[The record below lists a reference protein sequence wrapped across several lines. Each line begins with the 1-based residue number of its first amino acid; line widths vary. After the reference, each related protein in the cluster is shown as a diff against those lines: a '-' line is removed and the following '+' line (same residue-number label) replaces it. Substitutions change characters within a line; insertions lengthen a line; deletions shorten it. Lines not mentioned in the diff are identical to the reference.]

1 MVLDKP
7 RRSKYPLKAALGIA
21 LCVVVLL
28 VGGTPISSRALAAS
42 PCRADPVVILSNG
55 LTIDIYT
62 TLYDD
67 KGLAD
72 VGSVAYVLH
81 GPALPATQSPPAGA
95 QPAGNGWYAIS
106 YPDGTGPI
114 SSFKYVADDSLGTYD
129 VYITATTKTP
139 AVSMT
144 GNIGWALGGGATSL
158 GEAVPGTSGQAVHV
172 HVSGLS
178 SLNLACSARHL
189 AL

>member
-1 MVLDKP
+1 MAIDEP
-7 RRSKYPLKAALGIA
+7 RRSKYPLKIAMGIA
-21 LCVVVLL
+21 LCGIVLL
-28 VGGTPISSRALAAS
+28 VGGPPMPGRALAAA

-72 VGSVAYVLH
+72 VSGVAYVVH
-81 GPALPATQSPPAGA
+81 GPALPATLLLPVGA
-95 QPAGNGWYAIS
+95 QPAGNGWYVIS
-106 YPDGTGPI
+106 YPDGTRPI
-114 SSFKYVADDSLGTYD
+114 SSFTYVADDPLGTYD

-158 GEAVPGTSGQAVHV
+158 GTAVPGISGQAVHV
-172 HVSGLS
+172 RINGLS
-178 SLNLACSARHL
+178 ILNLAAPL
-189 AL
+189 GI